1 MADISPST
9 TRPTTSVFVAR
20 DDSPI
25 DQAQIKLRK
34 ALRDPL
40 QTDTTAGDSIV
51 AWVVSVFYLLIS
63 LLEALMKDAGD
74 RSYNIEVDVEELQS
88 KTTTSPVHNHP
99 DPRKRKIRCDK
110 CHASNHIAEYCRT
123 TNPAAMR
130 KRIATNQKK
139 KKSARAVAAAATALP
154 PFPSMPPPFP
164 YYSNTFVPPDP
175 QAIHTFMVD
184 AQELRRRRQQSTR
197 DKRRVR
203 RSATS

>member
-1 MADISPST
+1 MGI
-9 TRPTTSVFVAR
+9 
-20 DDSPI
+20 
-25 DQAQIKLRK
+25 
-34 ALRDPL
+34 
-40 QTDTTAGDSIV
+40 
-51 AWVVSVFYLLIS
+51 
-63 LLEALMKDAGD
+63 
-74 RSYNIEVDVEELQS
+74 N
-88 KTTTSPVHNHP
+88 KTKRNTVHNHP
-99 DPRKRKIRCDK
+99 DPWKRKIRCDK
-110 CHASNHIAEYCRT
+110 CHTSNHIAEYCRT

-139 KKSARAVAAAATALP
+139 KKSARAIAATATALP

-184 AQELRRRRQQSTR
+184 AQELHRRHQQSTH